1 MDNHKLN
8 KLNLHKD
15 CLELKQVDYNNKLRS
30 PLLVYLVTM
39 LLLLKVNLE
48 CLASPSLLLRIQVH
62 LYLEPSL
69 KQQVLS
75 LVPLP
80 LNLELECL
88 VNLLKPLLL
97 HLEACLVNHNPKLRL
112 VHLYLETLLL
122 LKVLLFSVALLLSD
136 NNQLLLQ
143 VNLVLVF
150 SNNNKLL
157 DKLDNK
163 WLLVK
168 T

>member
-1 MDNHKLN
+1 LDNHKLN

-15 CLELKQVDYNNKLRS
+15 CLELKQVDYNKLRS
-30 PLLVYLVTM
+30 LLLVYLVTM

-48 CLASPSLLLRIQVH
+48 CLASHSLLLRQEV
-62 LYLEPSL
+62 YLDPSL
-69 KQQVLS
+69 KQQVLY
-75 LVPLP
+75 LVQTLP
-80 LNLELECL
+80 LNLELECS

-97 HLEACLVNHNPKLRL
+97 HLEACLVNHNPKLKL

-122 LKVLLFSVALLLSD
+122 LKVLLFSVALLLSY
-136 NNQLLLQ
+136 NNQLLPQ

-157 DKLDNK
+157 DKLDNL
-163 WLLVK
+163 WFLVK